1 MAENVKEVEQKDGV
15 ETPPAVAAEEAVAM
29 NEIAFDDIADPISI
43 RELLEA
49 GVHFGHQ
56 TKRWNPKMRP
66 YIFGSRN
73 GIHIIDLQQ
82 TADLFRRAYNY
93 IVEAVARGGH
103 VLFVGTKRQAQE
115 IINEEATRAGMFYV
129 TNRWLGGTLTNFR
142 TIRGALERMRQIERM
157 GEDGT
162 FDRMAKK
169 EVLQMTRELE
179 RLEKHVGGIK
189 NMNGLPAVLFVV
201 DPKKEEI
208 AIAEAHKLDIPIVG
222 LTDTNCD
229 PDPIDFVIPG
239 NDDAMRSVRIVTQK
253 VADACLEGQ
262 RRRREIMT
270 SSGPRQ
276 AEHRPAAEGKGPSVD
291 FAARRGRKR

>member
-1 MAENVKEVEQKDGV
+1 MAETPEVPQVQEQQ
-15 ETPPAVAAEEAVAM
+15 PPPVAEPTLDAALEAA
-29 NEIAFDDIADPISI
+29 ADPISL

-66 YIFGSRN
+66 YIYGSRN

-82 TADLFRRAYNY
+82 TAVLFRRAYSY
-93 IVEAVARGGH
+93 VVESVARGGH

-115 IINEEATRAGMFYV
+115 IIAEEATRSGMFYV

-142 TIRGALERMRQIERM
+142 TIRGALERMRQIDRM
-157 GEDGT
+157 AEDGT
-162 FDRMAKK
+162 FDRMVKK
-169 EVLQMTRELE
+169 EVLGITREQE

-189 NMNGLPAVLFVV
+189 NMNSIPTVMFVV

-208 AIAEAHKLDIPIVG
+208 AIREAAKLDIALIA

-229 PDPIDFVIPG
+229 PDPVDFLIPG
-239 NDDAMRSVRIVTQK
+239 NDDAMRSIRLVTQK
-253 VADACLEGQ
+253 IADACLEGQ
-262 RRRREIMT
+262 KRRREILT
-270 SSGPRQ
+270 N
-276 AEHRPAAEGKGPSVD
+276 PAAGARPEQQRGGEGRGPAVD
-291 FAARRGRKR
+291 FAPRRGRKR